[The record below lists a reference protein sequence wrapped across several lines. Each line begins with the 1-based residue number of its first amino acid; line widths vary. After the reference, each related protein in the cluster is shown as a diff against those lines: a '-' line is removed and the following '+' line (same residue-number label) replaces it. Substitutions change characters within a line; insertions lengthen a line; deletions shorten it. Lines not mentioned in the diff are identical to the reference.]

1 MGPRDV
7 RTVEDAKAIV
17 RERDIAYVKIGV
29 FDLDGVM
36 RGKYVSRD
44 KFLSGLESGLG
55 FCDVILGWDVDDQP
69 YDNVT
74 YTGWHTGFPDA
85 KVRVIPE
92 SCREIPFEPQTLLF
106 VCEFVETA
114 TAICPRSILQSV
126 LNRAKK
132 AGFKVSAAFEY
143 EFFTFEET
151 PHSVRE
157 KGYRNMKPLSVGS
170 FGYSVLRNSV
180 GSEFYH
186 ALLDMCVTMDF
197 PLEGLHTETGPGVL
211 EGAIG
216 VDEALA
222 AADKASLFKTFAK
235 VLAQRN
241 GLMTTFMAKWSE
253 KQAGQSGHIHI
264 SFQREDGNPAFY
276 DNDAE
281 HGMSQEM
288 LQFIGGQQKLMP
300 ELLAMVG
307 STVNSYSRLVPGLW
321 APTSATWGIENRTC
335 AIRAIPGSPKSQ
347 RVEYRVAASDA
358 NPYLALAAAV
368 GSGLYG
374 IEQGIQPP
382 EPIQGNAYEQKLP
395 SESQMPATLWD
406 AAQRLKASAAARDLF
421 GDIFVDHYA
430 ASREWEERA
439 FRKHV
444 TDWELAR
451 YFEII

>member
-1 MGPRDV
+1 MSPRDV
-7 RTVEDAKAIV
+7 RTAEEAKSIV
-17 RERDIAYVKIGV
+17 LERDLAYIKIGV

-44 KFLSGLESGLG
+44 KFLSGLETGLG

-85 KVRVIPE
+85 KVRIIPE

-106 VCEFVETA
+106 VCEFVEGA
-114 TAICPRSILQSV
+114 TAICPRSVLKSV
-126 LNRAKK
+126 LDRA
-132 AGFKVSAAFEY
+132 ANSGYKVSAAFEY

-151 PHSVRE
+151 PHTVRE
-157 KGYRNMKPLSVGS
+157 KGYRNMKPFSEGS

-186 ALLDMCVTMDF
+186 ALLGMCHTMDF

-211 EGAIG
+211 EGCIG
-216 VDEALA
+216 VDAALN
-222 AADKASLFKTFAK
+222 AADKAALFKTFTK
-235 VLAQRN
+235 VLAQRS

-264 SFQREDGNPAFY
+264 SFQREDGTPAFY
-276 DNDAE
+276 DADAE
-281 HGMSQEM
+281 RGMSREM
-288 LQFIGGQQKLMP
+288 VQFIGGQQKLMP

-374 IEQGIQPP
+374 IEHQIEPP
-382 EPIQGNAYEQKLP
+382 TAVTGNAYAQQQP
-395 SESQMPATLWD
+395 VESQMPATLWD
-406 AAQRLKASAAARDLF
+406 AAQRLKASEAARDLF
-421 GDIFVDHYA
+421 GNVFVDHYA

-444 TDWELAR
+444 TDWELSR